1 MCILGMSKAGGDGGV
16 TMSVKMG
23 VLALLVGGPGYGYQL
38 RGEFEHRTGGSWPLN
53 IGQVYTTLDRL
64 ERDGLV
70 ARGDADD
77 DGHVVYTAT
86 AAGREEVARWFS
98 EPVPAKR
105 GRDELAI
112 KFALA
117 VTVPGVDV
125 PRLVQ
130 VQRAA
135 AMRAL
140 QDLTRL
146 KRTADPSEDLAW
158 SLVLESMVFQAEAEA
173 RWLDHVESSV
183 ARHMPPEVRDPDPRG
198 ASIAAAART
207 AVR

>member
-1 MCILGMSKAGGDGGV
+1 
-16 TMSVKMG
+16 MSVRMG

-70 ARGDADD
+70 ARGDTDD
-77 DGHVVYTAT
+77 DGHVVYTVT
-86 AAGREEVARWFS
+86 DAGRGEVARWFS

-125 PRLVQ
+125 ARLVQ
-130 VQRAA
+130 VQRGAA
-135 AMRAL
+135 IRNL

-146 KRTADPSEDLAW
+146 KRTTDPATDLAW
-158 SLVLESMVFQAEAEA
+158 SLVLESMVFQAEAEV
-173 RWLDHVESSV
+173 RWLDHVESTV
-183 ARHMPPEVRDPDPRG
+183 ARYRPDDHP
-198 ASIAAAART
+198 AADAGSSSPTAADT
-207 AVR
+207 ARSAR

>member
-1 MCILGMSKAGGDGGV
+1 MSEVDRNGGV
-16 TMSVKMG
+16 MSVRMG

-38 RGEFEHRTGGSWPLN
+38 RGEFEQRTGGSWPLN

-86 AAGREEVARWFS
+86 DAGHEAVARWFS

-125 PRLVQ
+125 THLVQ

-135 AMRAL
+135 AVRNL

-146 KRTADPSEDLAW
+146 KRATDPATDLAW
-158 SLVLESMVFQAEAEA
+158 SLVLESMLFQAEAEV
-173 RWLDHVESSV
+173 RWLDHVETSV
-183 ARHMPPEVRDPDPRG
+183 ARYVPAPATTTAVPDPE
-198 ASIAAAART
+198 AAEPTVRSAR
-207 AVR
+207 

>member
-1 MCILGMSKAGGDGGV
+1 
-16 TMSVKMG
+16 MSVRMG

-38 RGEFEHRTGGSWPLN
+38 RGEFEHRTGGSWPVN

-70 ARGDADD
+70 ARGGTDD

-86 AAGREEVARWFS
+86 DAGREAVARWFS

-112 KFALA
+112 KVALA

-125 PRLVQ
+125 VRLVQ

-135 AMRAL
+135 AVRNL

-146 KRTADPSEDLAW
+146 KRNSEPADDLAW
-158 SLVLESMVFQAEAEA
+158 SLVLESMLFQAEADV

-183 ARHMPPEVRDPDPRG
+183 ARYRPTGVPNSETARADDGPTTERDASG
-198 ASIAAAART
+198 APLRSAR
-207 AVR
+207 

>member
-1 MCILGMSKAGGDGGV
+1 
-16 TMSVKMG
+16 MSVRMG
-23 VLALLVGGPGYGYQL
+23 VLALLVTGPGYGYQL
-38 RGEFEHRTGGSWPLN
+38 RGEFEHRTGGSWPVN

-70 ARGDADD
+70 ARGDADA

-86 AAGREEVARWFS
+86 DAGREEVARWFS
-98 EPVPAKR
+98 EPVPPKR

-135 AMRAL
+135 AVRNL

-146 KRTADPSEDLAW
+146 KRSSDPADDLAW
-158 SLVLESMVFQAEAEA
+158 SLVLESMLFQAEADV

-183 ARHMPPEVRDPDPRG
+183 ARYRPSPTADPTEAAESSDATVR
-198 ASIAAAART
+198 SAR
-207 AVR
+207 

>member
-1 MCILGMSKAGGDGGV
+1 
-16 TMSVKMG
+16 MSVRMG
-23 VLALLVGGPGYGYQL
+23 VLALLVAEPGYGYQL

-86 AAGREEVARWFS
+86 DAGREAVDRWFS

-112 KFALA
+112 KFAIA

-125 PRLVQ
+125 QRLVQ
-130 VQRAA
+130 VQRTAA
-135 AMRAL
+135 VRAL

-146 KRTADPSEDLAW
+146 KRTTDPATDLAW
-158 SLVLESMVFQAEAEA
+158 SLVLESMVFQAESEV

-183 ARHMPPEVRDPDPRG
+183 ARYRPAPRAMTVPGEDDDVFVSEPTGRRDGGVVR
-198 ASIAAAART
+198 
-207 AVR
+207 

>member
-1 MCILGMSKAGGDGGV
+1 M
-16 TMSVKMG
+16 
-23 VLALLVGGPGYGYQL
+23 
-38 RGEFEHRTGGSWPLN
+38 
-53 IGQVYTTLDRL
+53 
-64 ERDGLV
+64 
-70 ARGDADD
+70 
-77 DGHVVYTAT
+77 
-86 AAGREEVARWFS
+86 ARWFS

-125 PRLVQ
+125 THLVQ

-135 AMRAL
+135 AVRNL

-146 KRTADPSEDLAW
+146 KRGTDPAEDLAW
-158 SLVLESMVFQAEAEA
+158 SLVLESMLFQAEAEV

-183 ARHMPPEVRDPDPRG
+183 ARYRPNEHPAPVDAPASDATVR
-198 ASIAAAART
+198 SAR
-207 AVR
+207 

>member
-1 MCILGMSKAGGDGGV
+1 
-16 TMSVKMG
+16 MSVRMG
-23 VLALLVGGPGYGYQL
+23 VLALLVAGPGYGYQL

-86 AAGREEVARWFS
+86 DAGREEVARWFS
-98 EPVPAKR
+98 EPVPPKR

-135 AMRAL
+135 AVRNL

-146 KRTADPSEDLAW
+146 KRSSDPADDLAW
-158 SLVLESMVFQAEAEA
+158 SLVLESMLFQAEADV
-173 RWLDHVESSV
+173 RWLDHVEASV
-183 ARHMPPEVRDPDPRG
+183 ARFRPSPAPGSTDVAEPSD
-198 ASIAAAART
+198 A
-207 AVR
+207 AVRSAR

>member
-1 MCILGMSKAGGDGGV
+1 
-16 TMSVKMG
+16 MSVRMG

-38 RGEFEHRTGGSWPLN
+38 RGEFEHRTGGTWPLN

-70 ARGDADD
+70 ARGGADG

-86 AAGREEVARWFS
+86 GAGRDEVARWFS

-125 PRLVQ
+125 AHLVQ
-130 VQRAA
+130 VQRTAA
-135 AMRAL
+135 VRNL

-146 KRTADPSEDLAW
+146 KRTSDPASDLAW
-158 SLVLESMVFQAEAEA
+158 TLVLESMLFQAEAEV

-183 ARHMPPEVRDPDPRG
+183 ARYRRDDHPTPTD
-198 ASIAAAART
+198 SSHAAATTGSTTGSDTTVRSAR
-207 AVR
+207 

>member
-1 MCILGMSKAGGDGGV
+1 
-16 TMSVKMG
+16 MSVRMG
-23 VLALLVGGPGYGYQL
+23 VLALLVAGPGYGYQL

-86 AAGREEVARWFS
+86 DAGHEEVARWFS
-98 EPVPAKR
+98 EPVPPKR

-135 AMRAL
+135 AVRNL

-146 KRTADPSEDLAW
+146 KRSSDPADDLAW
-158 SLVLESMVFQAEAEA
+158 SLVLESMLFQAEADV

-183 ARHMPPEVRDPDPRG
+183 ARYRPSPTPDSTVAAESSDATVR
-198 ASIAAAART
+198 SAR
-207 AVR
+207 

>member
-1 MCILGMSKAGGDGGV
+1 
-16 TMSVKMG
+16 MSVRMG

-86 AAGREEVARWFS
+86 DAGRAEVARWFS
-98 EPVPAKR
+98 EPVPTKR

-125 PRLVQ
+125 GHLVQ
-130 VQRAA
+130 VQRTAA
-135 AMRAL
+135 VRNL

-146 KRTADPSEDLAW
+146 KRTTDPAEDLAW
-158 SLVLESMVFQAEAEA
+158 SLVLESMLFQAEADV

-183 ARHMPPEVRDPDPRG
+183 ARYRPDEHPAPG
-198 ASIAAAART
+198 AGAPTTTQTARS
-207 AVR
+207 AR

>member
-1 MCILGMSKAGGDGGV
+1 M
-16 TMSVKMG
+16 
-23 VLALLVGGPGYGYQL
+23 
-38 RGEFEHRTGGSWPLN
+38 
-53 IGQVYTTLDRL
+53 GQVYTTLDRL

-86 AAGREEVARWFS
+86 DAGRDEVARWFS
-98 EPVPAKR
+98 EPVPVKR

-125 PRLVQ
+125 THLVR
-130 VQRAA
+130 VQRTAA
-135 AMRAL
+135 VRNL

-146 KRTADPSEDLAW
+146 KRSTDPAEDLAW
-158 SLVLESMVFQAEAEA
+158 SLVLESMLFQAESEV

-183 ARHMPPEVRDPDPRG
+183 ARYRPNEHPAPVDAP
-198 ASIAAAART
+198 ASDATARS
-207 AVR
+207 AR

>member
-1 MCILGMSKAGGDGGV
+1 
-16 TMSVKMG
+16 MSVRMG
-23 VLALLVGGPGYGYQL
+23 VLALLVDGPGYGYQL
-38 RGEFEHRTGGSWPLN
+38 RGEFEQRTGGSWPLN

-70 ARGDADD
+70 ARGDADV

-86 AAGREEVARWFS
+86 EAGRGAVARWFS

-112 KFALA
+112 KFAIA

-125 PRLVQ
+125 ERLVQ
-130 VQRAA
+130 VQRGAA
-135 AMRAL
+135 VRNL

-146 KRTADPSEDLAW
+146 KRTADPSDDLAW
-158 SLVLESMVFQAEAEA
+158 SLVLESMVFQAEAEV

-183 ARHMPPEVRDPDPRG
+183 ARYRPSGHATPPP
-198 ASIAAAART
+198 ART
-207 AVR
+207 GAAPSDEAVRSAR